1 MEKRN
6 PTQSPLP
13 PLIDF
18 LQIYTIHEYIYIHMY
33 VYVIYIFGDP
43 FGGALTRADNDP
55 RGRKQ
60 KPKLK
65 HRNTERAG
73 KTKTE
78 TGCVF
83 HCQG

>member
-1 MEKRN
+1 
-6 PTQSPLP
+6 
-13 PLIDF
+13 
-18 LQIYTIHEYIYIHMY
+18 MY